1 MACEA
6 GPEDDKKR
14 DAISLSAWRCIR
26 QRKTRSGVD
35 SVTRWIA
42 RASKRLLIY
51 HILCK
56 YVIVCPKKESKKKK
70 DRTKQIA
77 RCS

>member
-6 GPEDDKKR
+6 GPEDDKQR
-14 DAISLSAWRCIR
+14 DVISLTGWRCIR
-26 QRKTRSGVD
+26 QKKTRLSGAD

-56 YVIVCPKKESKKKK
+56 YVIECPKKE
-70 DRTKQIA
+70 
-77 RCS
+77 